1 MSGKSLFPSRRVLA
15 LALALALGA
24 SGLASAQSAPELLAK
39 VDPFVGV
46 DGGGVTGG
54 NTVPGAGAPF
64 GFVSLSPD
72 TTNADTNGY
81 DSRSPI
87 MGFSYTHVS
96 GTGGSG
102 KYGNFRVTP
111 TVGPVRVNHLHYG
124 KTDERASPGYY
135 TVGLGN
141 TDAERIKVELTASR
155 RVGFQ
160 RLTYPAVAESN
171 LIFDVSSVIAM
182 RGRGQRVRLA
192 KVELIDD
199 HTLAGEVTVEG
210 GWNPTPYTLYFHA
223 VTDRP
228 AKAFGAWKAGQGWME
243 TKPGVGRSEGGAQ
256 VKSAA
261 NRQGLMIEYD
271 TEREFSNRLGAY
283 LTFDTTTNRQVQMK
297 LAVSFVSAEKARANL
312 AEEMP
317 GWDFDAYHAA
327 TAAQWSDALA
337 KIKVEGG
344 SDEQQRIFYSALY
357 RSHTMPHDLSG
368 ENVWWKSDEP
378 HYEDFYTLW
387 DTFRTLHPLL
397 TVIQPQRQRD
407 MIRSLI
413 DTYKHTGWM
422 PDSRI
427 AGANGMTQGGSN
439 GDILIAD
446 AVTKKLGGF
455 DVNLAYEAIRKNGE
469 VDSDQPFLQGRV
481 LKDYLKLGYVPFT
494 ETRSASRTLEYAYDD
509 YAIGVVAKAL
519 GKTEDAKRYIARS
532 GNWKNLWD
540 DSIGCIRPRY
550 PNGEW
555 VENYSCTYE
564 YPDRS
569 GPWWDAVFYEGNS
582 LQYSSFVPQDVAGL
596 MAKTGGP
603 QGFVKWLD
611 HLFDGHYSQSNEPD
625 LLAPYLYIH
634 AGRPDRTHEI
644 ARGLMAKHYRLSR
657 TGLPGNDDAGAM
669 SSWYVWNAIGLY
681 PNAGQ
686 PYYYIAS
693 PVFSRSVI
701 ALEGGKTFEVRAPTT
716 SEANRYVTGAKLNG
730 KPLDRAWISHDELAK
745 GGVLELTL
753 GATPTGWASRFTP
766 PPNGL

>member
-1 MSGKSLFPSRRVLA
+1 MAPMRSFRA
-15 LALALALGA
+15 LLLGA
-24 SGLASAQSAPELLAK
+24 ALVVLPFSARAQSDLIGK
-39 VDPFVGV
+39 VDPFVGT

-54 NTVPGAGAPF
+54 NTVPGAGVPF

-72 TTNADTNGY
+72 TTNADTHGY
-81 DSRSPI
+81 DSKSPI

-111 TVGPVRVNHLHYG
+111 AVGPLRVNHLHFG
-124 KTDERASPGYY
+124 KTNERAAPGYY
-135 TVGLGN
+135 AVGLGN
-141 TDAERIKVELTASR
+141 TDAERIEVELTASR

-160 RLTYPAVAESN
+160 RLTYPAAAESQ
-171 LIFDVSSVIAM
+171 LIFDVSSVVAM

-192 KVELIDD
+192 KVQLIDD
-199 HTLAGEVTVEG
+199 HTLSGEVTVEG
-210 GWNPTPYTLYFHA
+210 GWNPAPYTLYFHA
-223 VTDRP
+223 VTDRR

-243 TKPGVGRSEGGAQ
+243 TKPGVGASEGGVQ

-271 TEREFSNRLGAY
+271 TEQEFSNRLGAY
-283 LTFDTTTNRQVQMK
+283 LTFDTTSNQQVQMK
-297 LAVSFVSAEKARANL
+297 LAVSFISADQARANL

-317 GWDFDAYHAA
+317 SWDFDAVRKAA
-327 TAAQWSDALA
+327 EGQWGDALA

-407 MIRSLI
+407 MLRSLI

-439 GDILIAD
+439 GDILVAD
-446 AVTKKLGGF
+446 AVVKKLGGF
-455 DVNLAYEAIRKNGE
+455 DLHLAYEALKKNAE

-494 ETRSASRTLEYAYDD
+494 QTRSASRTLEYAYDD
-509 YAIGVVAKAL
+509 YAIGVVAKAM
-519 GKTEDAKRYIARS
+519 GKTDDAKRYFARA
-532 GNWKNLWD
+532 GNWKNIWD
-540 DSIGCIRPRY
+540 DNLGCVRPRY

-582 LQYSSFVPQDVAGL
+582 LQYSTYVPQDVAGL
-596 MAKTGGP
+596 MAKTGGAK
-603 QGFVKWLD
+603 GFVAWLD
-611 HLFDGHYSQSNEPD
+611 HLFDGHYSQGNEPD
-625 LLAPYLYIH
+625 ILAPYLYIH
-634 AGRPDRTHEI
+634 AGRPDRTDEI
-644 ARGLMAKHYRLSR
+644 ARTLMAKHYKLSR

-693 PVFSRSVI
+693 PLFTRSVV
-701 ALEGGKTFEVRAPTT
+701 ALEGGKTFVVSAPAA
-716 SEANRYVTGAKLNG
+716 SEANRYVTAAKLNG
-730 KPLDRAWISHDELAK
+730 KAIDRAWITHDELAK
-745 GGVLELTL
+745 GGVLELTM
-753 GATPTGWASRFTP
+753 GDKPSAWAATFQA
-766 PPNGL
+766 PPNGQ

>member
-1 MSGKSLFPSRRVLA
+1 MRALSGLFLGVA
-15 LALALALGA
+15 LAALPLAALAQTPA
-24 SGLASAQSAPELLAK
+24 PNQTAPDLAQKA
-39 VDPFVGV
+39 DPFVGV
-46 DGGGVTGG
+46 DGGGVAGG
-54 NTVPGAGAPF
+54 NTVPGAGVPF

-81 DSRSPI
+81 DSKSPI

-111 TVGPVRVNHLHYG
+111 AVGPLRVNHLHFG
-124 KTDERASPGYY
+124 KSDEQASPGYY
-135 TVGLGN
+135 SVGLGN
-141 TDAERIKVELTASR
+141 SDAERIKVELTATR

-160 RLTYPAVAESN
+160 RLTYPAVAESQ
-171 LIFDVSSVIAM
+171 LIFDVGSVVAM

-192 KVELIDD
+192 KVELVDD
-199 HTLAGEVTVEG
+199 HTLTGEVTVEG
-210 GWNPTPYTLYFHA
+210 GWNPAPYTLYFHA
-223 VTDRP
+223 VVDRP
-228 AKAFGAWKAGQGWME
+228 AKAFGAWKAGQGWFE
-243 TKPGVGRSEGGAQ
+243 TTPGPGRSEGGAQ
-256 VKSAA
+256 VKSPA

-283 LTFDTTTNRQVQMK
+283 LTFDTTTDRQVRMK
-297 LAVSFVSAEKARANL
+297 LAVSFISADKARANL

-317 GWDFDAYHAA
+317 GWDFDAYRHAA
-327 TAAQWSDALA
+327 RAQWNDALA
-337 KIKVEGG
+337 KIRVEGG

-357 RSHTMPHDLSG
+357 RAHTMPHDLSG

-407 MIRSLI
+407 MLRSLV

-439 GDILIAD
+439 GDILVAD
-446 AVTKKLGGF
+446 AVVKRLGGF
-455 DVNLAYEAIRKNGE
+455 DQALAYEAIRKNGE

-519 GKTEDAKRYIARS
+519 GKSEDARRYLARS
-532 GNWKNLWD
+532 ANWKHLWD
-540 DSIGCIRPRY
+540 DALGCIRPRS

-569 GPWWDAVFYEGNS
+569 GPWWDAPFYEGNS
-582 LQYSSFVPQDVAGL
+582 LQYSTYVPQDVAGL
-596 MAKTGGP
+596 MAKTGGRG
-603 QGFVKWLD
+603 GFVTWLD
-611 HLFDGHYSQSNEPD
+611 RLFDGHYSQGNEPD
-625 LLAPYLYIH
+625 ILAPYLYIH
-634 AGRPDRTHEI
+634 AGRPDRTAEI
-644 ARGLMAKHYRLSR
+644 ARQLMAKHYRLAR

-693 PVFSRSVI
+693 PVFTRSTL
-701 ALEGGKTFEVRAPTT
+701 ALEGGKTFTIQALAA
-716 SEANRYVTGAKLNG
+716 SETNRYVTAAKLNG
-730 KPLDRAWISHDELAK
+730 KPLDRAWITHAELAQ
-745 GGVLELTL
+745 GGVLDLTM
-753 GATPTGWASRFTP
+753 GPAPAGWATTFVSP
-766 PPNGL
+766 PDGR

>member
-1 MSGKSLFPSRRVLA
+1 MRTFGVLI
-15 LALALALGA
+15 LGLVWA
-24 SGLASAQSAPELLAK
+24 FGAQAQVSPKGLSAR

-54 NTVPGAGAPF
+54 NTVPGAGVPF

-81 DSRSPI
+81 DSKSPI

-96 GTGGSG
+96 GTGGSA

-111 TVGPVRVNHLHYG
+111 TTGALRVNHLHFA
-124 KTDERASPGYY
+124 KINEIASPGYY
-135 TVGLGN
+135 AVGLGN
-141 TDAERIKVELTASR
+141 TDAERVGVELTASR

-160 RLTYPAVAESN
+160 RLTYPQGTDGN
-171 LIFDVSSVIAM
+171 LLFDVSSVVAM
-182 RGRGQRVRLA
+182 RGRGQRVRMA
-192 KVELIDD
+192 QVELIDD
-199 HTLAGEVTVEG
+199 HTLSGSVTVEG
-210 GWNPTPYTLYFHA
+210 GWNPAPYTLYFHA

-228 AKAFGAWKAGQGWME
+228 AKAFGAWKARQGSFE
-243 TKPGVGRSEGGAQ
+243 TIPGKGVTSGGVQ
-256 VKSAA
+256 TKSFA

-283 LTFDTTTNRQVQMK
+283 LTFDTTSHVQVRMK
-297 LAVSFVSAEKARANL
+297 LAVSFISRDKARANL

-317 GWDFDAYHAA
+317 GWDFEAYRDAAE
-327 TAAQWSDALA
+327 AQWNAALGQ
-337 KIKVEGG
+337 IEVEGG
-344 SDEQQRIFYSALY
+344 SEVQQKIFYTALY
-357 RSHTMPHDLSG
+357 RSHTMPHDVSG
-368 ENVWWKSDEP
+368 ENVWWASNEP

-407 MIRSLI
+407 MIRSLL

-422 PDSRI
+422 PDARI

-439 GDILIAD
+439 GDVLIAD
-446 AVTKKLGGF
+446 AVVKSLGGF
-455 DVNLAYEAIRKNGE
+455 DLGLAYEAIRKNGE

-481 LKDYLKLGYVPFT
+481 LKDYLDLGYVPFT
-494 ETRSASRTLEYAYDD
+494 ETRSASRTLEYAYND
-509 YAIGVVAKAL
+509 YAIALVAKAL
-519 GKTEDAKRYIARS
+519 GNDADSARYLKRS
-532 GNWKNLWD
+532 SNWRNLWD
-540 DSIGCIRPRY
+540 DQLGCIRPRY
-550 PNGEW
+550 PNGDW

-569 GPWWDAVFYEGNS
+569 GPWWDAPFYEGNS
-582 LQYSSFVPQDVAGL
+582 LQYSTYVPQDVPGL
-596 MAKTGGP
+596 MAKTGGRE
-603 QGFVKWLD
+603 GFVKWLD

-634 AGRPDRTHEI
+634 AGRPDRTARI
-644 ARGLMAKHYRLSR
+644 ARDLMVKHYRLSR

-686 PYYYIAS
+686 PFYYIAS
-693 PVFSRSVI
+693 PLFARSTI
-701 ALEGGKTFEVRAPTT
+701 KLESGRRFEIRAPQTT
-716 SEANRYVTGAKLNG
+716 AANLYVVAARLNG
-730 KPLDRAWISHDELAK
+730 VPIDRAWITHAELMA
-745 GGVLELTL
+745 GGVLDLEM
-753 GATPTGWASRFTP
+753 GSAPSSWASAGVSP
-766 PPNGL
+766 PDGR